1 MAKTCIRCGT
11 VMNDAD
17 TICRACGQPAV
28 TPPYQGQIQSPQH
41 KKRKLM
47 TLSNIIIIVLCVMLL
62 INGTIAGIWYPGF
75 FTVHTVTNGGN
86 NDSSLAD
93 GNEGR
98 TDNGGKNNEADTD
111 SISYEDD
118 IRIGKTSDI
127 SVSYSDEELSSAPR
141 TQASVSPDSPTADC
155 GDIHVDFSYN
165 LQGEDTFVV
174 TRLPDKT
181 DENSGLR
188 VKAYDFSLASGQRE
202 FATDVVVTVPRDED
216 DNDTT
221 YWATFNEE
229 TGKWERIYSKLS
241 DDGKSYLVYTNHF
254 CKDAKIS
261 VAQQLYEKLFGA
273 LKGNKDEARKAA
285 KNLRGL
291 FYYADEINDSTKDQY
306 VFMFDPQTF
315 EEYMDEA
322 CVSTLDELDE
332 IIQKTPKDRYAY
344 VSPMKSL
351 FGFNEEP
358 KVGIAEAD
366 VTTAIGGFVE
376 AGADQLVNVGQLGGK
391 AGQAAAVAGKV
402 GGFAAK
408 GATVIGPVAF
418 IWSGLTL
425 GSKLTTEVTQG
436 KTTMQALGNH
446 KIDTL
451 SFVIS
456 GIGMLAGAASA
467 PYLAAGCAI
476 AGVGL
481 YAASL
486 MNDSKRDLSVN
497 ERVYREYYT
506 PEYGS
511 ARRFYYISV
520 PSDADPKKKTGIIPK
535 IKGLDSEQD
544 AVLQKIINRYG
555 GLTGYNTL
563 GIAADA
569 ETYKN
574 NPINMEWALALSAL
588 YYVNEKQPDKITES
602 VKLFYENYANACFS
616 DGWTTYNNLDKEYR
630 KRKGYDDKFVMK
642 TKESDRT
649 NFITNYT
656 NEMMRAH
663 APLIKDINETF
674 AHKAKAGLA
683 ELVSD
688 DLLELMNTRME
699 IRVIDEAVGDSRKDF
714 FRSVYAVDYKTIP
727 GNQNAAVNGI
737 KDYKLPMSFE
747 SLTGPIILPGIKTD
761 EGYRSS
767 TTDDYLT
774 YTDNLIPRY
783 QANRDNVVFSC
794 RFYHY
799 LLLGIPDVMIFHNV
813 KDEEANDIRVPIEL
827 KEPDKDG
834 VIRITL
840 NVKGQSQTDTTTH
853 SLKIY
858 NSPLDWDYSDNTN
871 ATVTIDNKL
880 NVQVSIPKG
889 EKNETSG
896 YTSTNSKCSS
906 FTIKAKAQKY
916 AREYFDTDGSWE
928 CYAKVKDLKLTRTY
942 NSYKKGELEYSAKHV
957 FTFNGTVTLKCE
969 NSHGVVEVV
978 VELPEYTDEK
988 TEVEY
993 YHSGYGPKEEVKK
1006 SHYKGFNMKWTL
1018 NNG

>member
-1 MAKTCIRCGT
+1 MAKNCVRCGT
-11 VMNDAD
+11 VMNDTD
-17 TICRACGQPAV
+17 MICPVCGQNAYGAV
-28 TPPYQGQIQSPQH
+28 YQEQAPVPQN
-41 KKRKLM
+41 KNRRLM
-47 TLSNIIIIVLCVMLL
+47 TATNIIIIVLCVMLL
-62 INGTIAGIWYPGF
+62 INGTIAGVWFPGF
-75 FTVHTVTNGGN
+75 FTVHTETGGSN
-86 NDSSLAD
+86 NEVSSSDVSD
-93 GNEGR
+93 GGK
-98 TDNGGKNNEADTD
+98 DNGGRDDEKDTD
-111 SISYEDD
+111 LMSYEDD
-118 IRIGKTSDI
+118 IRIGKTSEI
-127 SVSYSDEELSSAPR
+127 SVSYTDAELSGAPR
-141 TQASVSPDSPTADC
+141 TEAKVSPDSPSADC
-155 GDIHVDFSYN
+155 GNIHIDFSYN
-165 LQGEDTFVV
+165 LEGDDTFVV

-181 DENSGLR
+181 DDNSGLR
-188 VKAYDFSLASGQRE
+188 VKAYDFSLASGQKE
-202 FATDVVVTVPRDED
+202 FATDVVITVPRDED

-241 DDGKSYLVYTNHF
+241 DDGKNYLVYTNHF
-254 CKDAKIS
+254 CKEAKIS

-273 LKGNKDEARKAA
+273 LKGNKDEAREATKD
-285 KNLRGL
+285 LRGL
-291 FYYADEINDSTKDQY
+291 FYYGDEINDSTKDQY
-306 VFMFDPQTF
+306 VFIFDPQTF
-315 EEYMDEA
+315 EQYMDEA

-332 IIQKTPKDRYAY
+332 IIKKTPKDRYAY

-351 FGFNEEP
+351 FGFNEDS

-391 AGQAAAVAGKV
+391 AGQAAEVAGKV
-402 GGFAAK
+402 GGFTAK

-418 IWSGLTL
+418 LWSGLTL
-425 GSKLTTEVTQG
+425 GGKLTNEVTQG
-436 KTTMQALGNH
+436 KTTLQAFGNH

-451 SFVIS
+451 SFVVS
-456 GIGMLAGAASA
+456 GIGVLAGAASA

-486 MNDSKRDLSVN
+486 VNDSKRDLSVN

-511 ARRFYYISV
+511 ARKFYYISV
-520 PSDADPKKKTGIIPK
+520 PSDVDPKKKTGIIPK
-535 IKGLDSEQD
+535 IKDFDSQQD
-544 AVLQKIINRYG
+544 ALLQKIINRYG
-555 GLTGYNTL
+555 GLTGYNTF
-563 GIAADA
+563 GISADT

-588 YYVNEKQPDKITES
+588 YYANEKQPDKITES
-602 VKLFYENYANACFS
+602 VKEFYANYANACFS
-616 DGWTTYNNLDKEYR
+616 DGWETYNALDKEYR

-642 TKESDRT
+642 TKESDKE
-649 NFITNYT
+649 NFIENYT
-656 NEMMRAH
+656 NDMMKTH

-688 DLLELMNTRME
+688 ELSDLMNTRME
-699 IRVIDEAVGDSRKDF
+699 FRVIDEAVGASRKDF

-727 GNQNAAVNGI
+727 GNSNASANGI
-737 KDYKLPMSFE
+737 KNYTLPMRFDSV
-747 SLTGPIILPGIKTD
+747 TGPIILPGIKTD
-761 EGYRSS
+761 KGYRSS
-767 TTDDYLT
+767 KTEDYLT

-783 QANRDNVVFSC
+783 KSGNDNVVFTC

-799 LLLGIPDVMIFHNV
+799 LLMGLPDFMIFHNI
-813 KDEEANDIRVPIEL
+813 KDEDAKDVLVPIEL

-840 NVKGQSQTDTTTH
+840 NVKGQSKTDTTTH
-853 SLKIY
+853 SLKID
-858 NSPLDWDYSDNTN
+858 NSPMDWDYADETK

-880 NVQVSIPKG
+880 NVTVNIPGGQKS
-889 EKNETSG
+889 ETSG
-896 YTSTNSKCSS
+896 YNDSVSSCSGFS
-906 FTIKAKAQKY
+906 ISAKAQKH
-916 AREYFDTDGSWE
+916 ARDYFDVDGSWE
-928 CYAKVKDLKLTRTY
+928 CYAQVRNLKLYRSY
-942 NSYKKGELEYSAKHV
+942 KSYKKGELEYTAKHV

-969 NSHGVVEVV
+969 NSHGVVEVI
-978 VELPEYTDEK
+978 VELPAYTDDK

-993 YHSGYGPKEEVKK
+993 YNSGYGPKKEVKK
-1006 SHYKGFNMKWTL
+1006 SNNKGYSMKWTI